1 VTLRGETFA
10 SRVAASA
17 LTAVGLPE
25 LICDDVKSYV
35 AKAVSL
41 AKDADARQRLRVHL
55 QGPGRDSALFDTAAT
70 TRAIEAAYL
79 AMAEQY
85 RREVR
90 ETIVVPKSTVAP
102 A

>member
-1 VTLRGETFA
+1 
-10 SRVAASA
+10 
-17 LTAVGLPE
+17 
-25 LICDDVKSYV
+25 
-35 AKAVSL
+35 
-41 AKDADARQRLRVHL
+41 
-55 QGPGRDSALFDTAAT
+55 LFDTAAT